1 MVAEVPGVG
10 LQEAI
15 ESIRA
20 DLAAARESG
29 ENADVRLPVQS
40 VTVQL
45 QVVATEEAGVKAGF
59 KVPFVNLEAGGS
71 GSVSSA
77 QTSTVTVVLGEPVDR
92 AGRPIKVARGVINFE
107 GLAMATGDE
116 SPPRERLLEVVAGS
130 ARWQPAVWLGM
141 HRGRRQR
148 PQAAHVCR

>member
-92 AGRPIKVARGVINFE
+92 AGRPIKVAK
-107 GLAMATGDE
+107 
-116 SPPRERLLEVVAGS
+116 GS
-130 ARWQPAVWLGM
+130 STSKG
-141 HRGRRQR
+141 
-148 PQAAHVCR
+148 